1 MNMPDDGQALGLTA
15 EDVAKLIDDAVARE
29 NDAENDRT
37 TLLVERLDSIGDGV
51 ALLAQG
57 AQGAEDDSAG
67 AEGASV
73 VALSDDQWQEMRESW
88 LWAKSSA
95 QTALFLALLVTL
107 LVAAIFG
114 NRLWDAM
121 AKGWRR

>member
-1 MNMPDDGQALGLTA
+1 MPDDGQALGLTA
-15 EDVAKLIDDAVARE
+15 EDIAKLIDDAVARE

-57 AQGAEDDSAG
+57 AEDDETGSEA
-67 AEGASV
+67 ASV

>member
-15 EDVAKLIDDAVARE
+15 EDIAKLIDDAVARE

-57 AQGAEDDSAG
+57 AEDDETGSEA
-67 AEGASV
+67 ASV